1 MPAIATEWELAVH
14 RGPGWLLV
22 KPCCPSEDL
31 LDDPPLAD
39 QLWSL
44 LERHFI
50 YRLVL
55 ELDEVK
61 IVNSHLIGQ
70 MLVLHRRI
78 RDHGGLMRLCGLSSF
93 NQKVL
98 QMHGLIDRFPAYSD
112 PIEAVMASRLP
123 KPR

>member
-1 MPAIATEWELAVH
+1 MPAIATGWELEVH

-22 KPCCPSEDL
+22 RPSCPSEDL
-31 LDDPPLAD
+31 PENPPLAD
-39 QLWSL
+39 QLWTL
-44 LERHFI
+44 LERHFV

-78 RDHGGLMRLCGLSSF
+78 RDHGGVMRVCGLSSF

-98 QMHGLIDRFPAYSD
+98 RMHGLMDRFPAYSD
-112 PIEAVMASRLP
+112 PKEAVLGSGP
-123 KPR
+123 CKPR